1 MLDQLA
7 SQAAITM
14 LNRLLARES
23 WAREKLAPFAGRV
36 ARLELPP
43 LAVSFEIAD
52 DGTLA
57 AAAGEANVTLTA
69 DTAALPSLLT
79 DPKAL
84 LRNVKLS
91 GDAEFA
97 QALGFVMQNLKP
109 EPEEDLAPFVGDAA
123 AVRIVGFARAAFAQA
138 LDAGRR
144 LSDTAADY
152 FVAENPLIAAKGDVE
167 AFVQAVSELR
177 DATERLE
184 QRIER
189 LTPPRRSEH

>member
-7 SQAAITM
+7 SQAAIAL

-43 LAVSFEIAD
+43 LAVSFAVAD
-52 DGTLA
+52 GGMLA
-57 AAAGEANVTLTA
+57 AALGEANVTLTA
-69 DTAALPSLLT
+69 DTAALPSLVT
-79 DPKAL
+79 DPRAM
-84 LRNVKLS
+84 LRNVKLA

-97 QALGFVMQNLKP
+97 QALGFVMQNLKL
-109 EPEEDLAPFVGDAA
+109 EPEEDLAPFVGDVA

-144 LSDTAADY
+144 LSMTAADY
-152 FVAENPLIAAKGDVE
+152 FVAENPLIASKDDVE
-167 AFVQAVSELR
+167 AFVREVNELR
-177 DATERLE
+177 DAADRLE
-184 QRIER
+184 QRIDR
-189 LTPPRRSEH
+189 LDSQ